1 MKNEYTLQ
9 SFEKDIN
16 SLTSMNLAIDQY
28 DGITIDSS
36 TIPDDIELFEEELVY
51 LINHL
56 VDKKLLWVKLSIT
69 QSNIIPILTKYD
81 FVFHHCNERDI
92 TLVKKL
98 IANPVVPT
106 ATNHTLGV
114 GAVVIDD
121 DKLLVI
127 KDRIWQKYKLPG
139 GHIDDSE
146 NISDALKRE
155 VQEETGIDIEFESIV
170 SLGHFSPAQFGESNL
185 YVVCRAT
192 ALSKEI
198 NIIDEEEIIEAR
210 WIGIEEYLACEDV
223 HSYNKEIV
231 RNALLSSG
239 FKIDTRTNLITKEN
253 VSYEIFF

>member
-1 MKNEYTLQ
+1 MILNH
-9 SFEKDIN
+9 
-16 SLTSMNLAIDQY
+16 DQY

-36 TIPDDIELFEEELVY
+36 SIPNNVLEFEKELCLIIEKIE
-51 LINHL
+51 N
-56 VDKKLLWVKLSIT
+56 KKLLWVKLSIE
-69 QSNIIPILTKYD
+69 QSKFIPMLTKHN

-92 TLVKKL
+92 TLVKRL
-98 IANPVVPT
+98 IVKPVIPT

-146 NISDALKRE
+146 NISNALKRE
-155 VQEETGIDIEFESIV
+155 VYEETGIEVEFESII

-198 NIIDEEEIIEAR
+198 NIIDDEEIMDAK
-210 WIGIEEYLACEDV
+210 WIDIQEYLTCEDV
-223 HSYNKEIV
+223 HSYNKAIV
-231 RNALLSSG
+231 RNALENSG
-239 FKIDTRTNLITKEN
+239 FKIDTRTDLITREN

>member
-1 MKNEYTLQ
+1 MIESYDFT
-9 SFEKDIN
+9 
-16 SLTSMNLAIDQY
+16 TMNLTHDQY

-36 TIPDDIELFEEELVY
+36 TIPNSIEEFEKELL
-51 LINHL
+51 LIIENSEN
-56 VDKKLLWVKLSIT
+56 KKLLWIKLSIE
-69 QSNIIPILTKYD
+69 QSQFIPILTKHD

-98 IANPVVPT
+98 IVKPIIPT

-146 NISDALKRE
+146 NISNALKRE
-155 VQEETGIDIEFESIV
+155 VYEETGIEVEFESII

-198 NIIDEEEIIEAR
+198 NIIDDEEIMDAK
-210 WIGIEEYLACEDV
+210 WINIQEYLACEDV
-223 HSYNKEIV
+223 HSYNKAIV
-231 RNALLSSG
+231 KNALETIG
-239 FKIDTRTNLITKEN
+239 FKIDTRTDLITREN

>member
-1 MKNEYTLQ
+1 MIESFDFTTMTL
-9 SFEKDIN
+9 KH
-16 SLTSMNLAIDQY
+16 DQY
-28 DGITIDSS
+28 DGITIESF
-36 TIPDDIELFEEELVY
+36 TIPNSVLEFEKELLFIIEKIEK
-51 LINHL
+51 
-56 VDKKLLWVKLSIT
+56 KKLLWIKLSIE
-69 QSNIIPILTKYD
+69 QSQFIPILTKHD

-98 IANPVVPT
+98 IEKPIIPT

-146 NISDALKRE
+146 NISNALKRE
-155 VQEETGIDIEFESIV
+155 VYEETGIEVEFESII

-198 NIIDEEEIIEAR
+198 NIIDDEEIMDAK
-210 WIGIEEYLACEDV
+210 WIDIQEYLSCDDV
-223 HSYNKEIV
+223 HIYNKAIV
-231 RNALLSSG
+231 KNALETIG
-239 FKIDTRTNLITKEN
+239 FKIETRTDLITKEN

>member
-1 MKNEYTLQ
+1 VILNH
-9 SFEKDIN
+9 
-16 SLTSMNLAIDQY
+16 DQY

-36 TIPDDIELFEEELVY
+36 SIPNNVLEFEKELCLIIEKIE
-51 LINHL
+51 N
-56 VDKKLLWVKLSIT
+56 KKLLWVKLSIE
-69 QSNIIPILTKYD
+69 QSKFIPMLTKHN

-92 TLVKKL
+92 TLVKRL
-98 IANPVVPT
+98 IVKPVIPT

-146 NISDALKRE
+146 NISNALKRE
-155 VQEETGIDIEFESIV
+155 VYEETGIEVEFESII

-198 NIIDEEEIIEAR
+198 NIIDDEEIMDAK
-210 WIGIEEYLACEDV
+210 WIDIQEYLTCEDV
-223 HSYNKEIV
+223 HSYNKAIV
-231 RNALLSSG
+231 RNALENSG
-239 FKIDTRTNLITKEN
+239 FKIDTRTDLITREN

>member
-1 MKNEYTLQ
+1 MIEN
-9 SFEKDIN
+9 FEFTN
-16 SLTSMNLAIDQY
+16 MSLKYDQY

-36 TIPDDIELFEEELVY
+36 SIPNNVLEFEKDLCLIIEKIE
-51 LINHL
+51 N
-56 VDKKLLWVKLSIT
+56 KKLLWVKLSIE
-69 QSNIIPILTKYD
+69 QSKFIPMLTKHN

-92 TLVKKL
+92 TLVKRL
-98 IANPVVPT
+98 IVKPVIPT

-146 NISDALKRE
+146 NISNALKRE
-155 VQEETGIDIEFESIV
+155 VYEETGIEVEFESIV

-198 NIIDEEEIIEAR
+198 NIIDDEEIMDAK
-210 WIGIEEYLACEDV
+210 WIDIQEYLSCEDV
-223 HSYNKEIV
+223 HSYNKAIV
-231 RNALLSSG
+231 KNALETIG
-239 FKIDTRTNLITKEN
+239 FKIDTRTDLITREN
-253 VSYEIFF
+253 ISYEIFF

>member
-1 MKNEYTLQ
+1 MIEN
-9 SFEKDIN
+9 FEFTTM
-16 SLTSMNLAIDQY
+16 SLKYDQY

-36 TIPDDIELFEEELVY
+36 SIPNNVLEFEKDLCLIIEKIE
-51 LINHL
+51 N
-56 VDKKLLWVKLSIT
+56 KKLLWVKLSIE
-69 QSNIIPILTKYD
+69 QSKFIPMLTKHN

-92 TLVKKL
+92 TLVKRL
-98 IANPVVPT
+98 IVKPVIPT

-146 NISDALKRE
+146 NISNALKRE
-155 VQEETGIDIEFESIV
+155 VYEETGIEVEFESIV

-198 NIIDEEEIIEAR
+198 NIIDDEEIMDAK
-210 WIGIEEYLACEDV
+210 WIDIQEYLSCEDV
-223 HSYNKEIV
+223 HSYNKAIV
-231 RNALLSSG
+231 KNALETIG
-239 FKIDTRTNLITKEN
+239 FKIDTRTDLITREN
-253 VSYEIFF
+253 ISYEIFF